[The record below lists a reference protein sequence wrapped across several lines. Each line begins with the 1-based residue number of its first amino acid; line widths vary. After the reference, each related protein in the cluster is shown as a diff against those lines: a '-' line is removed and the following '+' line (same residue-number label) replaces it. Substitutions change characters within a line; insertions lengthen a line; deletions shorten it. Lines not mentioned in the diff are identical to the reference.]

1 MSSLSQSRVGTSKQI
16 VVVDTSRSPFA
27 RLRPLGLAEVRINDA
42 FWTPRLEINRT
53 ATIPFE
59 YEQCESTGRLDNFRR
74 VIGQYDG
81 PFQGRYFNDSDVYK
95 WLEAASWSLATH
107 PDPELEAQVN
117 KTIELIAAVQDK
129 DGYLDT
135 YFTFERVPER
145 WTNLPV
151 LHELYCAG
159 HLIQAAVA
167 HHRATGSD
175 AFLNVAK
182 RLADHIV
189 ETFGPDARS
198 GACGHPEVEMALVEL
213 ARDTGDKRY
222 LQEAQFFIEQRGHH
236 LPSMNGSPYDQDHA
250 PIREQHEVVGHAVR
264 ALYLYSGV
272 TDVSAETGEPALE
285 QTLEALW
292 DNFTTRKVYITGGA
306 GARYEGE
313 AFGSDYELPND
324 RAYAETCAAIASLM
338 WNWRLLLLKG
348 EARFADMIETTL
360 YNSVLSGVS
369 LDGEVFFYQNPL
381 ADNGHH
387 RRQPWFTTAC
397 CPPNIARLFA
407 SLPGYLYSA
416 SDAGLWTH
424 LYIASTVTTTLPDGQ
439 PVTLQQQTNYPWD
452 GEIELAVTLNSPS
465 LFSLFLRIPEWA
477 AGARVTINGEAFT
490 QPIEPGSYLEIHRQ
504 WQSGDR
510 VHLSLPM
517 EVRMLASDSHVANDY
532 NRVAMMRGPLVY
544 CAEQVDN
551 PGIDLANV
559 VLPAQPVWEVIDRP
573 DLLGGVRA
581 IQTQALL
588 INPENPNH
596 NSDKASKPSL
606 YRPYTA
612 AKPTYTSTSLTAIP
626 YYAWA
631 NREAGAMQVWLPIDP
646 YM

>member
-1 MSSLSQSRVGTSKQI
+1 MSSLSRSQAATSQKT

-27 RLRPLGLAEVRINDA
+27 RLRPLGLTDVRIHDA

-74 VIGQYDG
+74 IIGLYDG

-107 PDPELEAQVN
+107 PDPVLEAQVN
-117 KTIELIAAVQDK
+117 QTIELIAAAQDK

-135 YFTFERVPER
+135 YFTFERVTER

-175 AFLNVAK
+175 ALLNVATK
-182 RLADHIV
+182 LADHIV
-189 ETFGPDARS
+189 ATFGPTAHS
-198 GACGHPEVEMALVEL
+198 GACGHPEIEMALVEL
-213 ARDTGDKRY
+213 ARDTGDERY
-222 LQEAQFFIEQRGHH
+222 LQEAQFFIEQRGHS
-236 LPSMNGSPYDQDHA
+236 LPSMDGRAYDQDHA

-272 TDVSAETGEPALE
+272 TDVSAEKGEKALE
-285 QTLEALW
+285 QTLETLW
-292 DNFTTRKVYITGGA
+292 DNFTSRKVYITGGA

-313 AFGSDYELPND
+313 AFGADYELPND
-324 RAYAETCAAIASLM
+324 RAYAETCAAIASVM

-381 ADNGHH
+381 ADNGQH

-407 SLPGYLYSA
+407 SLSGYLYST
-416 SDAGLWTH
+416 SEAGLWTH
-424 LYIASTVTTTLPDGQ
+424 LYIASTATTTLPDGQ
-439 PVTLQQQTNYPWD
+439 SVTLEQKTNYPWD
-452 GEIELAVTLNSPS
+452 GEIELSLQLGSPS
-465 LFSLFLRIPEWA
+465 LFSLFLRVPAWA
-477 AGARVTINGEAFT
+477 AGATVTINGEAFT
-490 QPIEPGSYLEIHRQ
+490 QPVELGSYVEIHRE
-504 WQSGDR
+504 WQSGDV

-517 EVRMLASDSHVANDY
+517 EIRMLVSNAHVATDY

-559 VLPAQPVWEVIDRP
+559 ILPAKPVWETVDRP
-573 DLLGGVRA
+573 DLLGGVRT
-581 IQTQALL
+581 IQTHALL
-588 INPENPNH
+588 TNTGK
-596 NSDKASKPSL
+596 SDEAETSL
-606 YRPYTA
+606 YRPYTPT
-612 AKPTYTSTSLTAIP
+612 KPTYTSTSLTAIP

-646 YM
+646 YA

>member
-1 MSSLSQSRVGTSKQI
+1 MSSLSKSQATTSQRT

-27 RLRPLGLAEVRINDA
+27 RLRPLSLSDVRIYDA

-74 VIGQYDG
+74 VIGRYEG

-107 PDPELEAQVN
+107 PDPALEAQVD
-117 KTIELIAAVQDK
+117 KTIELIAAAQDK

-167 HHRATGSD
+167 HHRATSSD
-175 AFLNVAK
+175 SLLTVATK
-182 RLADHIV
+182 LADHIV
-189 ETFGPDARS
+189 ATFGPTAHS

-213 ARDTGDKRY
+213 ARDTGDERY
-222 LQEAQFFIEQRGHH
+222 LREAQFFIEQRGHH
-236 LPSMNGSPYDQDHA
+236 LPSMDGKAYDQDHA

-272 TDVSAETGEPALE
+272 TDVSAEMGEQALE
-285 QTLEALW
+285 QALETLW
-292 DNFTTRKVYITGGA
+292 DNFTERKVYITGGA

-313 AFGSDYELPND
+313 AFGVDYELPND
-324 RAYAETCAAIASLM
+324 RAYAETCAAIASVM

-381 ADNGHH
+381 ADNGQH

-407 SLPGYLYSA
+407 SLPGYLYST
-416 SDAGLWTH
+416 SDAGIWTH
-424 LYIASTVTTTLPDGQ
+424 LYIASTATTMLPNGQSITLE
-439 PVTLQQQTNYPWD
+439 QQTNYPWD
-452 GEIELAVTLNSPS
+452 GEVELSVQIDAPS
-465 LFSLFLRIPEWA
+465 SFSLFLRVPAWA
-477 AGARVTINGEAFT
+477 AGARMTINSEEFT
-490 QPIEPGSYLEIHRQ
+490 QPIEPGSYVEIRRE
-504 WQSGDR
+504 WQSGDV

-517 EVRMLASDSHVANDY
+517 EVRMLVSNSHVAPDY
-532 NRVAMMRGPLVY
+532 SRVAMMRGPLVY

-551 PGIDLANV
+551 PGVDLANV
-559 VLPAQPVWEVIDRP
+559 VLPAQPAWETVERP
-573 DLLGGVRA
+573 DLLGGIRT
-581 IQTQALL
+581 IQTRALL
-588 INPENPNH
+588 TNPQPPDE
-596 NSDKASKPSL
+596 ASL
-606 YRPYTA
+606 YRSYNA
-612 AKPTYTSTSLTAIP
+612 ARPTYTSTSLTAIP

-631 NREAGAMQVWLPIDP
+631 NREAGAMQVWLPIDR
-646 YM
+646 YA